1 MIIELYRSN
10 SEPHRVDKDLTTL
23 EIFEGNLKN
32 ETSIIN
38 PTILIESHKVETITS
53 CNYIYISSFGRYYFV
68 NNIVS
73 VRTGLWSFSCHVDVL
88 MTYRKQFRSLSAIIA
103 RQENLYNLYLN
114 DDRFLI
120 DAQRI
125 YQTKVFPN
133 SVSAATSGGKSFIL
147 TLAGGA
153 SSGT

>member
-1 MIIELYRSN
+1 MTIILYSSN
-10 SEPHRVDKDLTTL
+10 SEPHRVDKLLTTIAEL
-23 EIFEGNLKN
+23 TGTLKN

-38 PTILIESHKVETITS
+38 PTILIESYDYSMIPS
-53 CNYIYISSFGRYYFV
+53 CNYIYIPDFNRYYFI
-68 NNIVS
+68 NDMVS
-73 VRTGLWSFSCHVDVL
+73 VKNGLWSISCHVDVL
-88 MTYRKQFRSLSAIIA
+88 MTYKNQFRKLPAILA

-133 SVSAATSGGKSFIL
+133 SVSPATSGGKSFIL

-153 SSGT
+153 GD